1 MEGIAGLQQ
10 AGCHGLDVRDESR
23 QAIGLIAFTIPAR
36 GLTRVPLIDDNNI
49 DRDALPLLETFFNHL
64 NQFLWNQ

>member
-36 GLTRVPLIDDNNI
+36 GLTRVPLIDENSI
-49 DRDALPLLETFFNHL
+49 GRDSSTLFETFFNHL